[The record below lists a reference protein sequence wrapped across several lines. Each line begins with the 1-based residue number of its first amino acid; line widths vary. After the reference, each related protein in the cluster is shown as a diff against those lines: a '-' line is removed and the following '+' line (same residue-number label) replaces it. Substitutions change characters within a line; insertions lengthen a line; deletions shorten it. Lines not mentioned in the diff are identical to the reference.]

1 MALLAVALGWSAA
14 CLGLGLRLGAGSWLG
29 LGLGLGLAVDSGWSA
44 ACCPVLAE
52 RSLGRGLRVIRM
64 GAPWMRSLRRASRK
78 LLQPAS
84 TYRERKAFV
93 RKVGD
98 REI

>member
-1 MALLAVALGWSAA
+1 VRLRLR
-14 CLGLGLRLGAGSWLG
+14 LRLGARVG
-29 LGLGLGLAVDSGWSA
+29 LGLSVT
-44 ACCPVLAE
+44 LAE
-52 RSLGRGLRVIRM
+52 RSFWRLRVIRM

-98 REI
+98 KGDIGRCKEI